1 MTCMGPCRGL
11 PRARVQPQ
19 MSREVA
25 TFAFA
30 CVLMRVWSHATDQLT
45 GNAIVGASHHEPSR
59 ACKGS
64 CVVTARMMG

>member
-25 TFAFA
+25 TFAFFA
-30 CVLMRVWSHATDQLT
+30 SVSRVWSLTDQLT
-45 GNAIVGASHHEPSR
+45 VPVTPSW
-59 ACKGS
+59 
-64 CVVTARMMG
+64 ARHIMNLQGPARVRVWLLPA

>member
-25 TFAFA
+25 TFAGFLRGESG
-30 CVLMRVWSHATDQLT
+30 VSATDQLT

>member
-45 GNAIVGASHHEPSR
+45 GTVTPSW
-59 ACKGS
+59 
-64 CVVTARMMG
+64 ARHIMNLQGPARVRVWLLPA

>member
-30 CVLMRVWSHATDQLT
+30 CADESVEHATDQLT